1 MRAAQERVGAIGEN
15 DGAWA
20 SFFFVRVCIWAC
32 TKPMLLHHFQEIFRD
47 RIAGTFANYR
57 IYAAIGANGRAE
69 SIARIVLDDPL
80 GDLAGMKNF
89 QTEKATADA
98 VPLKPLHVVVAEF
111 MGLDII
117 W

>member
-1 MRAAQERVGAIGEN
+1 
-15 DGAWA
+15 
-20 SFFFVRVCIWAC
+20 
-32 TKPMLLHHFQEIFRD
+32 MLLHHFQEIFRD

-69 SIARIVLDDPL
+69 SIACIVLDDPL

-111 MGLDII
+111 MGLEIVLRI
-117 W
+117 VFLNQPPGFVCVTVAFHKWN

>member
-1 MRAAQERVGAIGEN
+1 
-15 DGAWA
+15 
-20 SFFFVRVCIWAC
+20 
-32 TKPMLLHHFQEIFRD
+32 MLLHHFQEIFRD

-69 SIARIVLDDPL
+69 SIACIVLDDPL